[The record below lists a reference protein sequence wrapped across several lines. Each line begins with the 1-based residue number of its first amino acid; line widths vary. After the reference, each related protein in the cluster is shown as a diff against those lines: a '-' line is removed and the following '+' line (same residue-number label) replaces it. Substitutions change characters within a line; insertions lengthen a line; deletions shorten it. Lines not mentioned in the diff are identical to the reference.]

1 MARHE
6 SPAPLSRRTFLRR
19 AFLVTA
25 SGLLAAC
32 APPAPPAAKTES
44 KPAATAAQTQAPPA
58 AKPADAKPAAGGKT
72 EIVIAHIGL
81 SAGEQSMDPNFEST
95 ESSVHINMF
104 DTLIRPFRTADANP
118 RFEFRP
124 GLAESWKLQP
134 DGLTWELKLRRGARF
149 HDGTEVTGEDV
160 RFTLQQVNNPDFKS
174 RMAANGTYEG
184 LKEVQVV
191 DPHTIRITTT
201 QPLPM
206 FESRLTRLY
215 IYPKAYY
222 ESVGAEQFGLKPI
235 GSGPYTFVS
244 WTKGDQVV
252 LEAHDGYW
260 GGAPAVKRAT
270 FKAVPEASTR
280 VAMLQ
285 AGQADLINDVPPQL
299 YENLK
304 REGRVDVFQLRS
316 MNHVVM
322 GLDGRDGPMA
332 DVRVRQAINYAVNKD
347 EMIERLFRGFAR
359 RAVTTVADGLPG
371 FTPEINAMYPHNLDR
386 AKALL
391 AEAGYANGF
400 EVGLLYSEG
409 RLFLGKVWTQAIVGY
424 LEKIGIKATIE
435 TAEAA
440 QRLQRIREGKVP
452 AIFLTSLLNQDI
464 DAEGPFRI
472 WLSKKGRG
480 FYWPQL
486 DVDAQLEQQRT
497 ELDSERRR
505 VILEDINRKA
515 VEHACYIYSHFEN
528 SGWGATKG
536 FSVQP
541 RHDGYILL
549 HEARFS

>member
-1 MARHE
+1 
-6 SPAPLSRRTFLRR
+6 
-19 AFLVTA
+19 
-25 SGLLAAC
+25 
-32 APPAPPAAKTES
+32 
-44 KPAATAAQTQAPPA
+44 
-58 AKPADAKPAAGGKT
+58 
-72 EIVIAHIGL
+72 
-81 SAGEQSMDPNFEST
+81 
-95 ESSVHINMF
+95 
-104 DTLIRPFRTADANP
+104 
-118 RFEFRP
+118 
-124 GLAESWKLQP
+124 
-134 DGLTWELKLRRGARF
+134 
-149 HDGTEVTGEDV
+149 
-160 RFTLQQVNNPDFKS
+160 
-174 RMAANGTYEG
+174 
-184 LKEVQVV
+184 
-191 DPHTIRITTT
+191 
-201 QPLPM
+201 M

-222 ESVGAEQFGLKPI
+222 EQVGAEQFGLKPI
-235 GSGPYTFVS
+235 GSGPYKFVS

-299 YENLK
+299 YENLR

-332 DVRVRQAINYAVNKD
+332 DLRVRQAINYAINKD

-359 RAVTTVADGLPG
+359 RAVTAVADGLPG
-371 FTPEINAMYPHNLDR
+371 FTPEINAMYPYDLDK

-409 RLFLGKVWTQAIVGY
+409 RLFLGKEWTQAIVGY

-486 DVDAQLEQQRT
+486 DLDAQLEQQRT
-497 ELDSERRR
+497 ELDPDRRR

-536 FSVQP
+536 FAVEP
-541 RHDGYILL
+541 RHDGYVLL
-549 HEARFS
+549 HDAKFA